1 MGRIFRWTEQFQHFM
16 EEVKESFWGDLY
28 GQTKLAWKEF
38 LEEQSRKER
47 DRSVGVEDYERAGE
61 KRRGYR
67 NGFYVRDFVTRLGT
81 LRLRVARSRG
91 DVQTETFFSRDSAHL
106 NWSANRSFR

>member
-1 MGRIFRWTEQFQHFM
+1 MGRIFRWTEQFQHFV
-16 EEVKESFWGDLY
+16 EEVKESFWGCVRADEA
-28 GQTKLAWKEF
+28 G
-38 LEEQSRKER
+38 LE
-47 DRSVGVEDYERAGE
+47 GVFRGGITAGARPVCGDGELRARE
-61 KRRGYR
+61 KRRSYR